1 VISGEKPLT
10 FPFEGGPFMVSG
22 SWARYA
28 PLSGLLFV
36 ALLVVSI
43 VITGFDSVDSN
54 DSVVKVVKFWHDND
68 SEQMAGAIIGAVA
81 TIPFLWFLGSLR
93 STFREAEGGT
103 GRLTSIA
110 YAGGIVLAG
119 FALADGALQF
129 AVAESVGDIPP
140 VATQT
145 LSALYNNFFF
155 GFPAGIGTLLLA
167 SSLVI
172 VRFGALP
179 AWMGW
184 FAFVLG
190 IISITPLGFFAFL
203 AVLLWIAI
211 ASWMLFTQQRPA
223 TPGQTALPTT

>member
-1 VISGEKPLT
+1 
-10 FPFEGGPFMVSG
+10 MVSG

-36 ALLVVSI
+36 ALIVVSI

-81 TIPFLWFLGSLR
+81 TLPFLWFLGSLR
-93 STFREAEGGT
+93 SAFREAEGGT
-103 GRLTSIA
+103 GRLSSIA
-110 YAGGIVLAG
+110 WAGGLILAG
-119 FALADGALQF
+119 FALVDSSLQF
-129 AVAESVGDIPP
+129 ATAESVGDVPP

-145 LSALYNNFFF
+145 LNALYNNFFF
-155 GFPAGIGTLLLA
+155 GFPAGVGALLLA

-172 VRFGALP
+172 LRTRVLP
-179 AWMGW
+179 AWVGW

-190 IISITPLGFFAFL
+190 IISISPLGFFAFL
-203 AVLLWIAI
+203 VVLLWIAI
-211 ASWMLFTQQRPA
+211 VSWMLYAQQGPA
-223 TPGQTALPTT
+223 TPGQTTLPTT

>member
-1 VISGEKPLT
+1 V
-10 FPFEGGPFMVSG
+10 VSG

-36 ALLVVSI
+36 VLVVISI
-43 VITGFDSVDSN
+43 IIGGFDSVDSN

-68 SEQMAGAIIGAVA
+68 SEQSASAIIGAVA

-93 STFREAEGGT
+93 SAFSEAEGGT
-103 GRLTSIA
+103 GRLSSIA
-110 YAGGIVLAG
+110 YAGGIILAG
-119 FALADGALQF
+119 FALIDGALQF
-129 AVAESVGDIPP
+129 ATAESVGDVPP

-155 GFPAGIGTLLLA
+155 GFPVGIGTLLLA

-172 VRFGALP
+172 LRFRAMP

-184 FAFVLG
+184 FAFILG
-190 IISITPLGFFAFL
+190 IVSITPIGFFAFF
-203 AVLLWIAI
+203 VVFLWIAI
-211 ASWMLFTQQRPA
+211 ASWLLFAQQGPA
-223 TPGQTALPTT
+223 APAQQPALPTT